1 MTAGQVTLNGKVVT
15 ELGTKADASRDHIK
29 VNGKLLPTVTAK
41 PLYLA
46 MNKPPE
52 VVATMSDPEERKSLA
67 GFLKTIPSRVFPI
80 GRLEYSSTGLLL
92 LTNDGEL
99 ASGIMR
105 AHNLRQTYML
115 KLKGFLTLAE
125 LSKIQMTTGLR
136 LTRAKQGDNA
146 WYEVT
151 MTDARRDVLREK
163 LLQLGHPVEK
173 TRRIHVGPVEMGTL
187 PTGAIREL
195 LPREIL
201 GLQKAVSAAARK
213 PQFIMPKK
221 EPKFV
226 EARSTA
232 APLGPP
238 EARTV
243 PLSYPPPPSDA
254 PPRPRAIPI
263 SNVGLRSTPG
273 PHAGAGAAAPFR
285 NASAGNA
292 GDRSGASRSA
302 GGHGRSGG
310 SGPRGAFRGGAPR
323 NVEDGD
329 APRHGGPPREG
340 SFRSGPPRNAGGHG
354 GPRPS
359 GPPREGSFRSG
370 PPRSAGGP
378 GGSRPSGPPREG
390 SFRSGPPRNAGGPG
404 GPRHSGPPREG
415 SFRSGPPRNAGGP
428 GGPRRSGPPREGS
441 FRSGPPRNAGGH
453 GAPERG
459 GAPGRGGTSRP
470 SSFRSGPPRSGP
482 GSKAPG
488 GAGRPPYKSNRGRGP
503 APPDRRSG
511 K

>member
-1 MTAGQVTLNGKVVT
+1 VQERIQKIIARAGLASRRHAEEMMTAGQVTLNGKVVT

-29 VNGKLLPTVTAK
+29 VNGKLLPTVAAK

-52 VVATMSDPEERKSLA
+52 VVATMSDPEGRKSLA

-125 LSKIQMTTGLR
+125 LSKIQITTGLR

-151 MTDARRDVLREK
+151 MADARRDVLREK

-173 TRRIHVGPVEMGTL
+173 TRRIQVGPVEMGTL

-201 GLQKAVSAAARK
+201 GLQKAVSAAARQ
-213 PQFIMPKK
+213 PRFIMPRK

-226 EARSTA
+226 DARPIV
-232 APLGPP
+232 APAGRP

-254 PPRPRAIPI
+254 SPRPRAIPI
-263 SNVGLRSTPG
+263 SNVGLRSKPG
-273 PHAGAGAAAPFR
+273 QHPAPGAGAFR
-285 NASAGNA
+285 HSSPG
-292 GDRSGASRSA
+292 SA
-302 GGHGRSGG
+302 GGR
-310 SGPRGAFRGGAPR
+310 AGAPR
-323 NVEDGD
+323 
-329 APRHGGPPREG
+329 AG
-340 SFRSGPPRNAGGHG
+340 SFRSGPPRE
-354 GPRPS
+354 R
-359 GPPREGSFRSG
+359 SFRG
-370 PPRSAGGP
+370 
-378 GGSRPSGPPREG
+378 
-390 SFRSGPPRNAGGPG
+390 GPPRNAGGHDRPVRSGSPG
-404 GPRHSGPPREG
+404 EG
-415 SFRSGPPRNAGGP
+415 SFRAR
-428 GGPRRSGPPREGS
+428 
-441 FRSGPPRNAGGH
+441 PPRNAGGH

-459 GAPGRGGTSRP
+459 GAPRHSRPPRSGLLEHGPARNAPGPVAPGPSGTSRP
-470 SSFRSGPPRSGP
+470 SSFRGGPPRNGAH
-482 GSKAPG
+482 SKAPG
-488 GAGRPPYKSNRGRGP
+488 RAGRPPYKNNRGRGS
-503 APPDRRSG
+503 APPDPRSG

>member
-1 MTAGQVTLNGKVVT
+1 MQERIQKIIARAGLASRRHAEEMMTAGQVTLNGKVVT

-29 VNGKLLPTVTAK
+29 VNGKLLPAVTAQ

-125 LSKIQMTTGLR
+125 LSKIQITTGLR

-151 MTDARRDVLREK
+151 MADARRDVLREK
-163 LLQLGHPVEK
+163 LQQLGHPVEK
-173 TRRIHVGPVEMGTL
+173 TRRIQVGPVEMGTL

-201 GLQKAVSAAARK
+201 GLQKAVSAAARQ
-213 PQFIMPKK
+213 PRFITPKK
-221 EPKFV
+221 QRQFV
-226 EARSTA
+226 DARSTVA
-232 APLGPP
+232 LPAPPA
-238 EARTV
+238 ARTV

-254 PPRPRAIPI
+254 SPRPRAIPI
-263 SNVGLRSTPG
+263 SNVGLRSRPG
-273 PHAGAGAAAPFR
+273 PHVAPGAATPFR
-285 NASAGNA
+285 NSPAGNA
-292 GDRSGASRSA
+292 GG
-302 GGHGRSGG
+302 
-310 SGPRGAFRGGAPR
+310 RGGAPGH
-323 NVEDGD
+323 VPGGEG
-329 APRHGGPPREG
+329 PRHGGPPREG
-340 SFRSGPPRNAGGHG
+340 AFRGGAPRHVPGEDGHRHDSPPRGGSFRGGPPRNAGGYG
-354 GPRPS
+354 RP
-359 GPPREGSFRSG
+359 E
-370 PPRSAGGP
+370 
-378 GGSRPSGPPREG
+378 
-390 SFRSGPPRNAGGPG
+390 
-404 GPRHSGPPREG
+404 
-415 SFRSGPPRNAGGP
+415 
-428 GGPRRSGPPREGS
+428 RSGPPREGS
-441 FRSGPPRNAGGH
+441 FRSGPPRGAGGDR
-453 GAPERG
+453 GSERG
-459 GAPGRGGTSRP
+459 GAPRHSGPPRPGSFGHGPAGNAPGRSGTSRP
-470 SSFRSGPPRSGP
+470 SSFRGGPPRNGVH
-482 GSKAPG
+482 SKAPG
-488 GAGRPPYKSNRGRGP
+488 EAGRPPYKNNRKRGP

>member
-1 MTAGQVTLNGKVVT
+1 MMTAGQVTLNGKVVT

-67 GFLKTIPSRVFPI
+67 GYLKTIPSRVFPI

-105 AHNLRQTYML
+105 AHNLRQTYLL

-125 LSKIQMTTGLR
+125 LSKIQITTGLR

-151 MTDARRDVLREK
+151 MADARRDVLREK

-173 TRRIHVGPVEMGTL
+173 TRRIQVGPVEMGTL

-213 PQFIMPKK
+213 PRFIAPKR
-221 EPKFV
+221 EPTFV
-226 EARSTA
+226 DARSTIA
-232 APLGPP
+232 LPTPP
-238 EARTV
+238 AARTV
-243 PLSYPPPPSDA
+243 PLSYPPPASDA
-254 PPRPRAIPI
+254 PPRARAIPI
-263 SNVGLRSTPG
+263 SNVGMRSKPAQHAVPSG
-273 PHAGAGAAAPFR
+273 GAFRNSSPANAGARGGAPREGSYRSDPPR
-285 NASAGNA
+285 N
-292 GDRSGASRSA
+292 A
-302 GGHGRSGG
+302 GGHGRPERSGAPRAG
-310 SGPRGAFRGGAPR
+310 SYRGGPPRNARGHDRPEGSVAPRAGSYRSGPPRNAGGHDRPQRGGAPR
-323 NVEDGD
+323 
-329 APRHGGPPREG
+329 AG
-340 SFRSGPPRNAGGHG
+340 SFRSGPPRNAGGQG
-354 GPRPS
+354 RPERSGAPRA
-359 GPPREGSFRSG
+359 GSFRSG
-370 PPRSAGGP
+370 PPRSAEGDRGPERGGP
-378 GGSRPSGPPREG
+378 
-390 SFRSGPPRNAGGPG
+390 
-404 GPRHSGPPREG
+404 
-415 SFRSGPPRNAGGP
+415 
-428 GGPRRSGPPREGS
+428 PRRSGPPRPGS
-441 FRSGPPRNAGGH
+441 FGNGPARNAPGQGAAGRSGASRN
-453 GAPERG
+453 
-459 GAPGRGGTSRP
+459 
-470 SSFRSGPPRSGP
+470 GPH
-482 GSKAPG
+482 SKAPG
-488 GAGRPPYKSNRGRGP
+488 GGARPPYKNNRGRGP
-503 APPDRRSG
+503 APPDRGSG

>member
-1 MTAGQVTLNGKVVT
+1 MQERIQKIIARAGLASRRHAEEMMTAGQVTLNGKVVT
-15 ELGTKADASRDHIK
+15 ELGTKADASHDHIK

-125 LSKIQMTTGLR
+125 LSKIQITTGLR

-151 MTDARRDVLREK
+151 MADARRDVLREK

-173 TRRIHVGPVEMGTL
+173 TRRIQVGPVEMGTL

-213 PQFIMPKK
+213 PRFIMPKK

-226 EARSTA
+226 DARSSVA
-232 APLGPP
+232 LPAPP

-263 SNVGLRSTPG
+263 SNVG
-273 PHAGAGAAAPFR
+273 A
-285 NASAGNA
+285 
-292 GDRSGASRSA
+292 RSGPAQHM
-302 GGHGRSGG
+302 GG
-310 SGPRGAFRGGAPR
+310 RGGAPR
-323 NVEDGD
+323 EGSY
-329 APRHGGPPREG
+329 RGGPPRNAGGHDRPERSGPPRGG
-340 SFRSGPPRNAGGHG
+340 SFRSGPPRGAGGD
-354 GPRPS
+354 R
-359 GPPREGSFRSG
+359 
-370 PPRSAGGP
+370 
-378 GGSRPSGPPREG
+378 
-390 SFRSGPPRNAGGPG
+390 
-404 GPRHSGPPREG
+404 
-415 SFRSGPPRNAGGP
+415 
-428 GGPRRSGPPREGS
+428 
-441 FRSGPPRNAGGH
+441 
-453 GAPERG
+453 GAEPEW
-459 GAPGRGGTSRP
+459 GA
-470 SSFRSGPPRSGP
+470 
-482 GSKAPG
+482 A
-488 GAGRPPYKSNRGRGP
+488 
-503 APPDRRSG
+503 
-511 K
+511 

>member
-1 MTAGQVTLNGKVVT
+1 MQERIQKIIARAGLASRRHAEEMMTAGQVTLNGKVVT

-52 VVATMSDPEERKSLA
+52 VVATMSDPEGRKSLA

-125 LSKIQMTTGLR
+125 LSKIQITTGLR

-151 MTDARRDVLREK
+151 MADARRDVLREK

-173 TRRIHVGPVEMGTL
+173 TRRIQVGPVEMGTL

-221 EPKFV
+221 EPRFV
-226 EARSTA
+226 DARPSDA
-232 APLGPP
+232 RLSPP

-254 PPRPRAIPI
+254 PPRLRAIPI

-273 PHAGAGAAAPFR
+273 QRAGAGSAAPFR
-285 NASAGNA
+285 NAAAGNA
-292 GDRSGASRSA
+292 GGRSGA
-302 GGHGRSGG
+302 
-310 SGPRGAFRGGAPR
+310 
-323 NVEDGD
+323 
-329 APRHGGPPREG
+329 PREG
-340 SFRSGPPRNAGGHG
+340 SFRSGPPQKVGGMVG
-354 GPRPS
+354 L
-359 GPPREGSFRSG
+359 
-370 PPRSAGGP
+370 
-378 GGSRPSGPPREG
+378 
-390 SFRSGPPRNAGGPG
+390 
-404 GPRHSGPPREG
+404 
-415 SFRSGPPRNAGGP
+415 
-428 GGPRRSGPPREGS
+428 
-441 FRSGPPRNAGGH
+441 
-453 GAPERG
+453 
-459 GAPGRGGTSRP
+459 GT
-470 SSFRSGPPRSGP
+470 
-482 GSKAPG
+482 A
-488 GAGRPPYKSNRGRGP
+488 AT
-503 APPDRRSG
+503 A
-511 K
+511 